1 MDPLSHQYHVHDV
14 GRILLQAQAELRDI
28 REQINPQ
35 AGVDTS
41 AIDDVLQRAE
51 ADLRAKAEV
60 RWRPRLLGKR
70 LSKRCRLFSLVL

>member
-1 MDPLSHQYHVHDV
+1 MDPLSHQYHVQDV

-35 AGVDTS
+35 ASVDTS

-60 RWRPRLLGKR
+60 GIET
-70 LSKRCRLFSLVL
+70 